1 MYGLRNSFDK
11 IRNEIQIPFKI
22 SEKDDTVI
30 ADFLQSNSKGIISS
44 ILEMPT
50 EELTLET
57 YETYSHCLS
66 LLKYCLEQELKNTVK
81 SKEEIINDLI
91 KGKEFSEEL
100 IKEVIRYKPFK
111 LILIYLEKDNQKAV
125 KLLQKEYFNDDSIL
139 VSQDK
144 YIIIVSKNDVS
155 DKDIY
160 EIFAVLEREFNRKA
174 YISFCKIEEYKEL
187 KEKFENLKSNI
198 EICLRY
204 NLEARVYKENS
215 LLLERIIKNCD
226 NSFMRRIYKE
236 LDEKFSKLDDDLIK
250 TIEVFFNE
258 GLKVS
263 ESADKLYIH
272 RNTLF
277 YRIEKIKKLINYD
290 ISNFNDALEFKILFL
305 YWKEMKL
312 NKNF

>member
-22 SEKDDTVI
+22 SEKDGTVI

>member
-22 SEKDDTVI
+22 SEKDGTVI

-91 KGKEFSEEL
+91 KGREFSEEL
-100 IKEVIRYKPFK
+100 LNEVIKYKPFK
-111 LILIYLEKDNQKAV
+111 LILVYFENEVQKAV
-125 KLLQKEYFNDDSIL
+125 KLLQNKYFNDDSIIL
-139 VSQDK
+139 TKDK
-144 YIIIVSKNDVS
+144 YIIIVSKNNLL
-155 DKDIY
+155 DKDID

>member
-22 SEKDDTVI
+22 SEKDGTVI

-91 KGKEFSEEL
+91 KGREFSEEL
-100 IKEVIRYKPFK
+100 LNEVIKYKPFK
-111 LILIYLEKDNQKAV
+111 LILVYFENEVQKAV
-125 KLLQKEYFNDDSIL
+125 KLLQKKYFNDDSIIL
-139 VSQDK
+139 TKDK
-144 YIIIVSKNDVS
+144 YIIIVSKNNLL
-155 DKDIY
+155 DKDID